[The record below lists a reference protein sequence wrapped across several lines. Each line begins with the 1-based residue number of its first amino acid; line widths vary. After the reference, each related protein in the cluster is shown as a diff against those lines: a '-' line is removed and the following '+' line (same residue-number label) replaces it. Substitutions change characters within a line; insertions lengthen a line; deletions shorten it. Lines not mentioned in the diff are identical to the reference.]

1 MHVKKVCVFHLILV
15 VNLSIL
21 MLSVKNRVRG
31 KVLLN
36 RQNLLSVRKDK
47 VKVFAA
53 SVPKSMSSCS

>member
-1 MHVKKVCVFHLILV
+1 MHVKKVCIFHLILV
-15 VNLSIL
+15 GILSIL
-21 MLSVKNRVRG
+21 MFSVKNRGCG

-47 VKVFAA
+47 VKVFPD

>member
-1 MHVKKVCVFHLILV
+1 MHVKKVCIFHLILV

-36 RQNLLSVRKDK
+36 RQNLLSVRNDK